1 MPPNFFEGPVFI
13 VFPGPLFFNHIFCFF
28 FVSWVTLVQL
38 HILDI
43 KETLIGFILLTITPV
58 LSSALKDVPNT
69 VLVWKYIFPNN

>member
-13 VFPGPLFFNHIFCFF
+13 VFPGPLFFKPYLLLF

-58 LSSALKDVPNT
+58 LSFALKDVPNT
-69 VLVWKYIFPNN
+69 VLV

>member
-13 VFPGPLFFNHIFCFF
+13 VFPGPLFFLTISSAFF

-69 VLVWKYIFPNN
+69 VLV

>member
-1 MPPNFFEGPVFI
+1 M
-13 VFPGPLFFNHIFCFF
+13 
-28 FVSWVTLVQL
+28 SWITLVQL

-69 VLVWKYIFPNN
+69 VLVLKYIFPNN